1 MNRLT
6 NYLIQ
11 NGIIEKEEKE
21 IAISGIDSGFQN
33 SLSSLG
39 KFKGVFGE
47 AVYSDEYKKMID
59 I

>member
-11 NGIIEKEEKE
+11 NGIITKEEKE
-21 IAISGIDSGFQN
+21 IAISGIDGGFQN

-39 KFKGVFGE
+39 KFKGVLGD
-47 AVYSDEYKKMID
+47 AVYSDEYKK
-59 I
+59 